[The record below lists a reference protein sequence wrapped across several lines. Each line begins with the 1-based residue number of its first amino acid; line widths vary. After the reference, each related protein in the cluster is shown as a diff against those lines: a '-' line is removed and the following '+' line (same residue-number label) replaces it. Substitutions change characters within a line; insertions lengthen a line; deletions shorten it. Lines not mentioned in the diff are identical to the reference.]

1 MYFMK
6 PWMIGCLVVPM
17 GTIKPPLF
25 SLWCWCFHQGINQE
39 AEAMPLSFTQWKRQS
54 TTICSVLGKQ
64 TFKFHSLYSMVIRNS
79 FPSALW
85 SFFFFLIIFSH
96 MLFCSLPYNSTSTF
110 AIMLQLWPWMTV
122 TNLGPRSTIY
132 ADFLSNTL
140 SLLLNSVFFSL
151 NFHLGYRWSAIYNS
165 LMYIAT

>member
-1 MYFMK
+1 MDPGLCVTMYFMK

-85 SFFFFLIIFSH
+85 SFFFFNHFFPYALLFS
-96 MLFCSLPYNSTSTF
+96 S
-110 AIMLQLWPWMTV
+110 LQLHLNICHYATV
-122 TNLGPRSTIY
+122 MALDDSNKSGTQKHNLCW
-132 ADFLSNTL
+132 F
-140 SLLLNSVFFSL
+140 SVKYFEFVAQFSFFFFKFSL
-151 NFHLGYRWSAIYNS
+151 GV
-165 LMYIAT
+165 